1 MDYNHDD
8 IHEDAIADDV
18 EFEMFRVMLDNVMMR
33 EENEKLEKLERAL
46 DSYGRAV
53 VSNRRLSKSINDKV
67 ENLKTWF

>member
-18 EFEMFRVMLDNVMMR
+18 EMEMFRVMLDNMMMR

-53 VSNRRLSKSINDKV
+53 VSNRRLSKSIHDKV